1 MWKVKEELES
11 SQLTVD
17 MTETP
22 EGMEEDIAKD
32 VLENICNMN
41 GVEKNIQVWYSLTQ
55 FEIHSQKGVN
65 IHEHIAFIGFQIHYF
80 PLMVL

>member
-22 EGMEEDIAKD
+22 EMKEDDIAKD

-41 GVEKNIQVWYSLTQ
+41 GVEKNIQVWYW
-55 FEIHSQKGVN
+55 I
-65 IHEHIAFIGFQIHYF
+65 
-80 PLMVL
+80 

>member
-11 SQLTVD
+11 SQLNVD

-22 EGMEEDIAKD
+22 EMMEEDIAKD

-41 GVEKNIQVWYSLTQ
+41 GVEKNIQVWYW
-55 FEIHSQKGVN
+55 
-65 IHEHIAFIGFQIHYF
+65 
-80 PLMVL
+80 M